1 MKNIKL
7 LIIVAMLLLG
17 IFVWTH
23 HSVQGGSLAGK
34 WEYKIVYTASEDE
47 LNHLGAQGWEV
58 TTAYGTGS
66 TPYCILKRRK

>member
-1 MKNIKL
+1 MKNSKL
-7 LIIVAMLLLG
+7 FTILAILLLG
-17 IFVWTH
+17 VFVLTN

-66 TPYCILKRRK
+66 TPYCILKRAK